1 MTSCQA
7 DEAPR
12 PPAGRVAL
20 DLSCLACLPAPPHPC
35 TPDGND
41 QSATMAASN
50 PPQLHNLTTLIK
62 RLKYPQSLSHL
73 PGPSIHT
80 LQPCFSC
87 YTAVFV
93 SVVVVVIVYCIAVY
107 ATASRIRESHLNELD
122 CLPVCL
128 HEFRLHLRLLR
139 TAMTSSK
146 LPSVLPQAA
155 LPRDDGPSD
164 DKRSELT
171 VLAKG
176 DAGGS
181 EYSASIYSCD
191 ADGEKNLESEG
202 TASQSLSQ
210 AQSQAQSERR
220 GSEASRAE
228 ISVGGRTFNWD
239 KLTAFTRR
247 LEAAT
252 SRLEDIV
259 TFESQSLGQ
268 APAAITAAVAS
279 NNAAAEAGAAAAA
292 VAAAAPRPPSPA
304 PPLPETIE
312 EYDKDVL
319 TLVKQFEDLSGEIG
333 GLIAEQAKYVRQS
346 FLAQR
351 LYLLVS
357 TRAKK
362 PDIASEAYL
371 NLIKDMQ
378 GHMNSVNEH
387 REANRASPLY
397 NALSTVSE
405 AVPALAWVTLDTKP
419 AEFVAEMAN
428 AGQFYGNRVIKEHK
442 EKDERYVKWVRAW
455 YSICKALEEHVR
467 KHHLRGIVWKK
478 DGGDA
483 QEIMANLK
491 SAGAAPTAAPTSGG
505 PPPPPPPPGPPPPP
519 VIIDAQPQQADGGD
533 MGAVFAQLN
542 QGSNVTAGLRKV
554 DRSEMTHKN
563 PSLRT
568 SSLVSGAAP
577 TSRAKSPG
585 PAAKPKPA
593 HMKQKKPPRM
603 ELDGNKWLIEN
614 YENEETPIVIDNVEI
629 NHSVFVF
636 RCKNTTIQI
645 KGKLNAVSMNECEKA
660 NVVLD
665 NLVSS
670 IDVIKSKKFAFQ
682 ILGSVPTITVDQSDG
697 GTLYVGKESLGIE
710 VYTSKTTAFNVYV
723 PGERE
728 DDDYVECPIPEQI
741 KSSIKGR
748 GVLSEIVE
756 HAG

>member
-1 MTSCQA
+1 
-7 DEAPR
+7 
-12 PPAGRVAL
+12 
-20 DLSCLACLPAPPHPC
+20 
-35 TPDGND
+35 
-41 QSATMAASN
+41 MASSN

-62 RLKYPQSLSHL
+62 
-73 PGPSIHT
+73 
-80 LQPCFSC
+80 
-87 YTAVFV
+87 
-93 SVVVVVIVYCIAVY
+93 
-107 ATASRIRESHLNELD
+107 
-122 CLPVCL
+122 
-128 HEFRLHLRLLR
+128 
-139 TAMTSSK
+139 
-146 LPSVLPQAA
+146 
-155 LPRDDGPSD
+155 
-164 DKRSELT
+164 
-171 VLAKG
+171 
-176 DAGGS
+176 
-181 EYSASIYSCD
+181 
-191 ADGEKNLESEG
+191 
-202 TASQSLSQ
+202 
-210 AQSQAQSERR
+210 
-220 GSEASRAE
+220 
-228 ISVGGRTFNWD
+228 
-239 KLTAFTRR
+239 R

-259 TFESQSLGQ
+259 TFESHNLGQ
-268 APAAITAAVAS
+268 APVAITAAVAS
-279 NNAAAEAGAAAAA
+279 NNAAAEAGAA
-292 VAAAAPRPPSPA
+292 VAPTDAAAPRPPSP
-304 PPLPETIE
+304 PPPPPETIL
-312 EYDKDVL
+312 EYDEDVL
-319 TLVKQFEDLSGEIG
+319 TLVKQFEELSNEIG

-378 GHMNSVNEH
+378 AQMSSVYEH
-387 REANRASPLY
+387 REANRASPY
-397 NALSTVSE
+397 FNALSTVSE

-428 AGQFYGNRVIKEHK
+428 AGQFYGNRVIKEYK
-442 EKDERYVKWVRAW
+442 DKDEKHVNWVRSW
-455 YSICKALEEHVR
+455 YSICKALEEYVK
-467 KHHLRGIVWKK
+467 KHHIRGIAWKR

-483 QEIMANLK
+483 QEIMASLK
-491 SAGAAPTAAPTSGG
+491 DSSAALGSTPTGAGA
-505 PPPPPPPPGPPPPP
+505 PPPPPPPGGPPPPP
-519 VIIDAQPQQADGGD
+519 VIVDDAQAAGAGGGD

-563 PSLRT
+563 PSLRA
-568 SSLVSGAAP
+568 SSLVSSESK
-577 TSRAKSPG
+577 SRAKSPG

-603 ELDGNKWLIEN
+603 ELDGNKWIIEN
-614 YENEETPIVIDNVEI
+614 YENEESPIVLANVEI
-629 NHSVFVF
+629 NHSVFLF
-636 RCKNTTIQI
+636 RCKNTTIQV
-645 KGKLNAVSMNECEKA
+645 KGKLNAVSMNECEKT

-665 NLVSS
+665 TLVSS

-682 ILGSVPTITVDQSDG
+682 ILGAVPTITVDQSDG

-748 GVLSEIVE
+748 GLQSEIVE